1 MGVRHK
7 LGVTVDTG
15 SPFRAAFDRLHAM
28 RPLSARLGWTVLCV
42 LLLAGCASQS
52 PYVTPQGSGA
62 LNATAQI
69 LGDLAFLLR

>member
-1 MGVRHK
+1 MRH
-7 LGVTVDTG
+7 
-15 SPFRAAFDRLHAM
+15 
-28 RPLSARLGWTVLCV
+28 LSARLGWPVLCV